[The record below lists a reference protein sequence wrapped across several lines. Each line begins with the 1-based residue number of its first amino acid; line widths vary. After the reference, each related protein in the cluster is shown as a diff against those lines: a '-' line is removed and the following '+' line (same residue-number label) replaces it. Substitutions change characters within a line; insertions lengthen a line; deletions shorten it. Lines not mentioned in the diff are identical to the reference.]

1 MFEIEKNYF
10 LRIENFELSSFE
22 FNGLLGIN
30 TIKVFSKNSTIK
42 DSMFSN
48 GVIMQSV
55 AVSPLGIKEWTFTS
69 DGSRKNNS
77 IKLKINNVSY
87 PKNVIVMSLKCV
99 KIKFWSFACKFTKC
113 EFGKYLSKAII

>member
-22 FNGLLGIN
+22 LNGLLGIN

-42 DSMFSN
+42 DSISN

-55 AVSPLGIKEWTFTS
+55 EVSPLGIKEWTFTS
-69 DGSRKNNS
+69 DGNRKNNS

-87 PKNVIVMSLKCV
+87 PKNVIVMSIKCV
-99 KIKFWSFACKFTKC
+99 KIKVWSFACKFTKC

>member
-22 FNGLLGIN
+22 LNGLLGIN

-42 DSMFSN
+42 DSVSN

-55 AVSPLGIKEWTFTS
+55 EVSPLGIKEWTLTS
-69 DGSRKNNS
+69 DGNRKNNS

-87 PKNVIVMSLKCV
+87 RNS
-99 KIKFWSFACKFTKC
+99 
-113 EFGKYLSKAII
+113 

>member
-22 FNGLLGIN
+22 LNGLLGIN

-48 GVIMQSV
+48 GVIMQSA
-55 AVSPLGIKEWTFTS
+55 AVSPLGIKEWTFIS

-87 PKNVIVMSLKCV
+87 PKNVIVMSIKCV
-99 KIKFWSFACKFTKC
+99 KIKVWSFACKFTKC
-113 EFGKYLSKAII
+113 EFGKYLGKAII

>member
-87 PKNVIVMSLKCV
+87 PKNVIVMSIKCV
-99 KIKFWSFACKFTKC
+99 KIKVWSFACKFTKC

>member
-10 LRIENFELSSFE
+10 LMIENFEISSFE
-22 FNGLLGIN
+22 LNGLLGIN
-30 TIKVFSKNSTIK
+30 TIKIFSKNSTIK

-55 AVSPLGIKEWTFTS
+55 EVSPLGIKEWTLTS
-69 DGSRKNNS
+69 DGNRKNNS

-87 PKNVIVMSLKCV
+87 RNS
-99 KIKFWSFACKFTKC
+99 
-113 EFGKYLSKAII
+113 

>member
-42 DSMFSN
+42 DSISN
-48 GVIMQSV
+48 GVIMHSV
-55 AVSPLGIKEWTFTS
+55 EVSPLGIKEWTLTS
-69 DGSRKNNS
+69 DGNRKNNS

-87 PKNVIVMSLKCV
+87 RNS
-99 KIKFWSFACKFTKC
+99 
-113 EFGKYLSKAII
+113 

>member
-22 FNGLLGIN
+22 LNGLLGIN

-42 DSMFSN
+42 DSISN

-55 AVSPLGIKEWTFTS
+55 EVSPLGIKEWTLTS
-69 DGSRKNNS
+69 DGNRKNNS

-87 PKNVIVMSLKCV
+87 RNS
-99 KIKFWSFACKFTKC
+99 
-113 EFGKYLSKAII
+113 